1 MATDQTPATPTLA
14 ELEMQGMQLIPGEGE
29 PWATRLRPPHP
40 AYISI
45 AAGALVTVT
54 GSRRHAYRIAYTLHD
69 AGLLL
74 DPTKVL
80 PAPIP
85 ATVDRDA
92 AEDFRHDMAMRAFCA
107 PDSDYDTIR
116 ASLDA
121 RIADALAASAPAPV
135 SEDQEQREVQ
145 RVAEAIQTAALD
157 KPGVSYLRVDY
168 WDHEDLQNMARAAIA
183 ALREV
188 PRG

>member
-1 MATDQTPATPTLA
+1 MADRTNPATPEMLA
-14 ELEMQGMQLIPGEGE
+14 LANRLVLARARAGLSQAEAARRSRCGRSYLSELENAKHVPSALMLASLAAAYGVRVGELLGE
-29 PWATRLRPPHP
+29 QPVP
-40 AYISI
+40 A
-45 AAGALVTVT
+45 
-54 GSRRHAYRIAYTLHD
+54 
-69 AGLLL
+69 
-74 DPTKVL
+74 
-80 PAPIP
+80 P